1 MNRKEE
7 VCMMRTL
14 GNWVVVILLVLPLS
28 GCSMGWEVQSK
39 AKISD
44 DQLFP
49 AVSEMIEQQKDVVWP
64 YLQEDLQRSL
74 ASRQVNA
81 GEIVTNTLEEEQG
94 RQYLE
99 FCYTVGRDADI
110 EEVVAFAHG
119 LLNEQEQQELDEK
132 LEAARTLMLDKAEVL
147 SRGLAPSQRAAFW
160 KDMQKLVT
168 RTLVLFTAGVVY
180 ACIPTVVFWGK
191 ISAATAIAVATGV
204 VASTV
209 MSIWRYYQFGGS
221 IDESFGEWLTSVT
234 TEPELSYALAASVIA
249 VGNTLKRGAVVT
261 GIIICVF
268 ALYNVVDMVKPMLAK
283 YNFGV

>member
-1 MNRKEE
+1 M
-7 VCMMRTL
+7 VRTL
-14 GNWVVVILLVLPLS
+14 GNWVLVILLVVPLS

-44 DQLFP
+44 EQLFP
-49 AVSEMIEQQKDVVWP
+49 AVSQMIEQQREVVWP
-64 YLQEDLQRSL
+64 YLEEDLQRGLATRSL
-74 ASRQVNA
+74 NSQ
-81 GEIVTNTLEEEQG
+81 EIVTNTLAEEQG
-94 RQYLE
+94 RRYLE
-99 FCYTVGRDADI
+99 FCYTVGSDADI

-119 LLNEQEQQELDEK
+119 LLNEQEQQDLDAK
-132 LEAARTLMLDKAEVL
+132 LSEARTLMLDKAEVL

-191 ISAATAIAVATGV
+191 VSAATAIAVAAGV
-204 VASTV
+204 VSSTV

-221 IDESFGEWLTSVT
+221 LDESFGEWLTSVT

-268 ALYNVVDMVKPMLAK
+268 AMYNVVDMVKPMLAK
-283 YNFGV
+283 YNFGI

>member
-1 MNRKEE
+1 
-7 VCMMRTL
+7 MMRTL

>member
-1 MNRKEE
+1 MI
-7 VCMMRTL
+7 RTL

-28 GCSMGWEVQSK
+28 GCSMGWEMQSK

-64 YLQEDLQRSL
+64 YLEEDLQRGL

-81 GEIVTNTLEEEQG
+81 VEIVTNTLEEEQG

-99 FCYTVGRDADI
+99 FCYTVGMDADI

-191 ISAATAIAVATGV
+191 VSAATAIAVATGV

-221 IDESFGEWLTSVT
+221 IDESFGDWLTSVT

>member
-1 MNRKEE
+1 M
-7 VCMMRTL
+7 VRTL
-14 GNWVVVILLVLPLS
+14 GNWMMVILLVLPLS
-28 GCSMGWEVQSK
+28 GCSLGWEVQSK

-64 YLQEDLQRSL
+64 YLEEDVQRSL
-74 ASRQVNA
+74 VSRTISSE
-81 GEIVTNTLEEEQG
+81 EIVNNTLDEEQG

-99 FCYTVGRDADI
+99 FCYTVGSSADLQQ
-110 EEVVAFAHG
+110 VVDFAHG
-119 LLNEQEQQELDEK
+119 LLDAEKQQELDEK
-132 LEAARTLMLDKAEVL
+132 LEVARSLMLDKAQVL
-147 SRGLAPSQRAAFW
+147 SRALAPSQRAPFW

-180 ACIPTVVFWGK
+180 ACIPSVVFWGK
-191 ISAATAIAVATGV
+191 ISAATAVAVATGV

-249 VGNTLKRGAVVT
+249 VGNTLKRGFVVT

-268 ALYNVVDMVKPMLAK
+268 ALYNVLDMVKPMLAK
-283 YNFGV
+283 YNFNV

>member
-1 MNRKEE
+1 
-7 VCMMRTL
+7 MMRTL

-132 LEAARTLMLDKAEVL
+132 LEAARTLMLDKVEVL